1 MENSGLGRRGVSLL
15 ISLLFHAGLI
25 LLVLHSR
32 YTYKI
37 YPEEVREVIIV
48 PPEKIFIPENMGTYA
63 QTSPDLGL
71 ESIKEPL
78 GEKEKFKNEYGRE
91 IQKSPGFISNK
102 NVNEITGAITSYP
115 NLTST
120 FRLELP
126 PKSKIAL
133 PENYKLDL
141 SHDFEEKMLGDMK
154 KGYVSKDLD
163 LSEYRYLYSQSLQPT
178 KTIPSSRRFRT
189 GTIRPQGRASFQS
202 KGYDIS
208 PWAEGVVDRIQK
220 NWAISPAQEISEKAV
235 VEISVI
241 IEKNGEL
248 SSYKIVNSSLEPL
261 LDQAALKALELS
273 SPFPKLP
280 DDFPYRN
287 LEAYFVFQYH
297 D

>member
-1 MENSGLGRRGVSLL
+1 M
-15 ISLLFHAGLI
+15 
-25 LLVLHSR
+25 LHSR
-32 YTYKI
+32 YTYNI

-63 QTSPDLGL
+63 QTSPEIGL
-71 ESIKEPL
+71 ESNKEFS
-78 GEKEKFKNEYGRE
+78 GEEWKSEKELETKAQETPGLISGKNLRLNQ
-91 IQKSPGFISNK
+91 IPSK
-102 NVNEITGAITSYP
+102 NVNERTSDLTFHP
-115 NLTST
+115 DLTST
-120 FRLELP
+120 FKLELTP
-126 PKSKIAL
+126 RSKMTL
-133 PENYKLDL
+133 PEDYKLDL
-141 SHDFEEKMLGDMK
+141 SPNFEEKMLGEMK
-154 KGYVSKDLD
+154 KSYVSKDLD
-163 LSEYRYLYSQSLQPT
+163 LSKYRYFYSQSLQPT
-178 KTIPSSRRFRT
+178 KTMPSSGRFRT

-208 PWAEGVVDRIQK
+208 PWAEEIVDKIQK
-220 NWAISPAQEISEKAV
+220 NWFISTTQDISEKAV
-235 VEISVI
+235 VEISVT

>member
-1 MENSGLGRRGVSLL
+1 M
-15 ISLLFHAGLI
+15 
-25 LLVLHSR
+25 LHSR

-48 PPEKIFIPENMGTYA
+48 PPEKVFIPENMGIYTQASPELAVENNKKFIGEEKKFRDKYTEA
-63 QTSPDLGL
+63 QKTSGSVVGKNLRPNQLPRKNAIERTADPTFAPDL
-71 ESIKEPL
+71 
-78 GEKEKFKNEYGRE
+78 
-91 IQKSPGFISNK
+91 
-102 NVNEITGAITSYP
+102 TSR
-115 NLTST
+115 

-126 PKSKIAL
+126 ARSKMTL
-133 PENYKLDL
+133 PENYKLNL
-141 SHDFEEKMLGDMK
+141 SPNIEEKMLGEVK

-163 LSEYRYLYSQSLQPT
+163 LSEYRYFYSQSLQPT
-178 KTIPSSRRFRT
+178 KTRPSSARFRT

-202 KGYDIS
+202 EGYDIS
-208 PWAEGVVDRIQK
+208 PWAEEVVDRIQK
-220 NWAISPAQEISEKAV
+220 NWVISPTQEISEKAV
-235 VEISVI
+235 VEISVT